1 MKIKKIKN
9 IVINYGN
16 GETEVTEK
24 GFVAYFNEIDNERV
38 KVSYRMCNIKG
49 SDLSLLVDSVMAL
62 AEKLGMLDEEERD
75 VD

>member
-1 MKIKKIKN
+1 MKDVKN
-9 IVINYGN
+9 ITVNYDN

-62 AEKLGMLDEEERD
+62 AEKLCMFDEEESD
-75 VD
+75 TD

>member
-1 MKIKKIKN
+1 MKGVKN
-9 IVINYGN
+9 ITVNYDN

-62 AEKLGMLDEEERD
+62 AEKLGMFDEEESENG
-75 VD
+75 